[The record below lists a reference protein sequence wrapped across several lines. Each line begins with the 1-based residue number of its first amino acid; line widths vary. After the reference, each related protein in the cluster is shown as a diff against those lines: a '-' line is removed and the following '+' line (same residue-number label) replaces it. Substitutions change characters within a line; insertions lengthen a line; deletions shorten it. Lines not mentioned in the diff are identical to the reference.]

1 MTRIQAKDAIRIR
14 AGREALRRLK
24 RDGLKPEDIGV
35 IPGAAGGPKAVGI
48 VGLDRAVF
56 PWLAGTPRR
65 RELVGASIGGWRMT
79 CALQHDPAA
88 AFDRL
93 TRAYTDTVFA
103 SADRAA
109 ITRATR
115 EMRDRVFDHAALAG
129 ALTHPDYRL
138 TLLAAASRGP
148 LNRETTLPL
157 AAGLAG
163 AIALNTLSRRL
174 LGRAFIRVI
183 CHDPRSRLDFLP
195 DDGIPTRTLPLTE
208 ANLAA
213 ALMATAAI
221 PGVIAPVELPEL
233 PGRLLRDG
241 GLTDYHVDLP
251 FAGGPDLVL
260 YPHFTERI
268 IPGWFDKWLPWRN
281 ADPDRQA
288 NTVVI
293 APSPA
298 YLAGL
303 SLGKLPSR
311 ADFKRFYGQDAERQR
326 LWRQASAES
335 ERLGDAFLQLVDSGE
350 IAAVVRPLVNDQ

>member
-1 MTRIQAKDAIRIR
+1 M
-14 AGREALRRLK
+14 
-24 RDGLKPEDIGV
+24 
-35 IPGAAGGPKAVGI
+35 
-48 VGLDRAVF
+48 
-56 PWLAGTPRR
+56 
-65 RELVGASIGGWRMT
+65 
-79 CALQHDPAA
+79 
-88 AFDRL
+88 
-93 TRAYTDTVFA
+93 
-103 SADRAA
+103 
-109 ITRATR
+109 
-115 EMRDRVFDHAALAG
+115 
-129 ALTHPDYRL
+129 
-138 TLLAAASRGP
+138 
-148 LNRETTLPL
+148 
-157 AAGLAG
+157 
-163 AIALNTLSRRL
+163 
-174 LGRAFIRVI
+174 I